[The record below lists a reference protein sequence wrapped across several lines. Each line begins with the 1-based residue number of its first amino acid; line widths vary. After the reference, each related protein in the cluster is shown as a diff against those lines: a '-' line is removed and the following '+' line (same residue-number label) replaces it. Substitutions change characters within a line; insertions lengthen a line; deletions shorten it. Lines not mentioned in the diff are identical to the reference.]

1 MNRRLQKI
9 DYLGGG
15 ILLGI
20 IVTVFVFYGKGFDF
34 EGSVTLP
41 QNVDVC
47 FTPPQGCL
55 SKITQK
61 IDKAKTSILIQAY
74 SFTSKDI
81 ERALLR
87 AHKRGVSIDVIVDR
101 GQKTAKGSI
110 IHSLAQAGIRVSL
123 DSINGIAH
131 NKVMILDQETVI
143 TGSFNFSNAAN
154 TRNAENLL
162 IIKDKPLAALYEDNW
177 KKRKEKSLPCG

>member
-9 DYLGGG
+9 DYLAGG

-20 IVTVFVFYGKGFDF
+20 IVTVVVFYGHSFDLKK
-34 EGSVTLP
+34 SVSLP
-41 QNVDVC
+41 QTIEVC

-55 SKITQK
+55 SKITQR
-61 IDKAKTSILIQAY
+61 IDNAKTSILIQAY

-87 AHKRGVSIDVIVDR
+87 AQERGVTIEVIVDR

-110 IHSLAQAGIRVSL
+110 IDSLVQAGIRVSF
-123 DSINGIAH
+123 DSIKGIAH

-143 TGSFNFSNAAN
+143 TGSFNFSQAAN

-162 IIKDKPLAALYEDNW
+162 IINDKPLAALYEDNW
-177 KKRKEKSLPCG
+177 KKRGSQALPYR